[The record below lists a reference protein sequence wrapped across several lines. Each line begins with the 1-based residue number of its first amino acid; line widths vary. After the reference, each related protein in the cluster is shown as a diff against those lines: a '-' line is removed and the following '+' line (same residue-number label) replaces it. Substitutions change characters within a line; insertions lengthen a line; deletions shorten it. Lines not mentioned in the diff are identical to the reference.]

1 MAAPPQAQGADEL
14 ADLVTTFRNEPE
26 SLAFWPLAR
35 GRLAAGRMDDAIELL
50 RYGLMRHPDH
60 RQARVAL
67 ARALLG
73 QAAFIEA
80 TTELLAAAEAE
91 PENAHVQF
99 LLAEALDAAGD
110 PRG

>member
-14 ADLVTTFRNEPE
+14 ADLVTIFRKEPE

-73 QAAFIEA
+73 RAAFIEA
-80 TTELLAAAEAE
+80 TNELLVATESE
-91 PENAHVQF
+91 PDNAQAHI
-99 LLAEALDAAGD
+99 LLAEALDGAGD
-110 PRG
+110 